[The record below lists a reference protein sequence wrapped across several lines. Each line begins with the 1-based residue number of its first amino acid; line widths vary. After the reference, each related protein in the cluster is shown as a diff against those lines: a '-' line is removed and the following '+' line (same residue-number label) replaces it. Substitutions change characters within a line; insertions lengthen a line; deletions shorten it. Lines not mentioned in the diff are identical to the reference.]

1 MEFENIE
8 ILQHTTPED
17 SYPKIYSA
25 RAVWGFTIF
34 FSSIFGAVLLMQNL
48 KDIGKRKD
56 AYLVLIGSII
66 YTVITLVVV
75 NIPERPVS
83 NIALIFN
90 FAGGGVL
97 SYLFKNKYFPNEDVF
112 QKKTIWKP
120 LIISIM
126 IAIPLFLAAIYTSE
140 Q

>member
-1 MEFENIE
+1 
-8 ILQHTTPED
+8 
-17 SYPKIYSA
+17 
-25 RAVWGFTIF
+25 
-34 FSSIFGAVLLMQNL
+34 MQNL